1 GGKEGKPPADTTA
14 AGQTGA
20 ARVQSRGCKG
30 RSPLHKITLKSP
42 LPAGKGVGGMGAEN
56 QAKGKVGR
64 RQRKHAPRRVQR
76 RQSRAGNKKP
86 PAREKISAIPLDKR
100 KKRGI
105 IKALTVKQ

>member
-1 GGKEGKPPADTTA
+1 M
-14 AGQTGA
+14 
-20 ARVQSRGCKG
+20 
-30 RSPLHKITLKSP
+30 HKIAKNLP

-76 RQSRAGNKKP
+76 RQSRAGNKKR
-86 PAREKISAIPLDKR
+86 PAPRKNSAIPLDKR

>member
-1 GGKEGKPPADTTA
+1 
-14 AGQTGA
+14 
-20 ARVQSRGCKG
+20 
-30 RSPLHKITLKSP
+30 
-42 LPAGKGVGGMGAEN
+42 MGAEN

-86 PAREKISAIPLDKR
+86 PAREKNSAIPLDKR

-105 IKALTVKQ
+105 INALTVKQ